1 MIIITECDDTKE
13 IIFCSIGSEQISSPS
28 SARCVS
34 MSCMAR
40 TSNTAANRPA
50 LTSFDRIWQVLS
62 ASRRSPGI
70 HIWPERLPRSWLWR
84 YPVPAIR
91 CTALC
96 HSLSDRVCSQV
107 TLTRQTGSQRLSL
120 IHKNCRTALPSGSQT
135 SAICYAMQAPSAHSH
150 CSGAASLSAEQAAA
164 GGQPDSGQR

>member
-1 MIIITECDDTKE
+1 MAVRDVQNFQPGGRCKKATIN
-13 IIFCSIGSEQISSPS
+13 QPS
-28 SARCVS
+28 LNPFA
-34 MSCMAR
+34 
-40 TSNTAANRPA
+40 
-50 LTSFDRIWQVLS
+50 RIWQVLS

-96 HSLSDRVCSQV
+96 QSFSDRACSQV

-135 SAICYAMQAPSAHSH
+135 SDICYAMQAPSAHSH